1 MSIAGRKDSWILGF
15 FDSSVARRVKNEG
28 RRNEEWEG
36 KKGKGEK
43 GGLFLPSGARAG
55 ANSG

>member
-1 MSIAGRKDSWILGF
+1 MSIAGRKDSWILRF

-43 GGLFLPSGARAG
+43 GGLFLP
-55 ANSG
+55 